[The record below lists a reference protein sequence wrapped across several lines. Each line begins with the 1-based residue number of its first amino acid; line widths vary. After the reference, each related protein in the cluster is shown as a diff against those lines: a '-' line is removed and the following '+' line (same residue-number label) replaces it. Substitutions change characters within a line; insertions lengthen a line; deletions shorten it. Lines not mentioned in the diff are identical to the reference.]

1 MGAQLVE
8 RSRRLTGLA
17 CVRAITV
24 GYKTLTFISLR
35 TPVARVQPL
44 VAKHGGVCGEREKEE
59 AIHRESQLWYILRY
73 ICRRVR
79 HRQVGRFVPRSY
91 IIPYSC
97 PTRVSA
103 GVFSCIV
110 NGVPSFLPLAR
121 LHIGMACCTSCM
133 HNITSN

>member
-1 MGAQLVE
+1 MGEQLVE

-59 AIHRESQLWYILRY
+59 AINRESQLWYILRSFAGESGTGKL
-73 ICRRVR
+73 
-79 HRQVGRFVPRSY
+79 GRFVPRSY
-91 IIPYSC
+91 IHSVLMSNTCLGRRFLVYRQRC
-97 PTRVSA
+97 TELPTFGQTTHRY
-103 GVFSCIV
+103 
-110 NGVPSFLPLAR
+110 
-121 LHIGMACCTSCM
+121 GMLY
-133 HNITSN
+133 